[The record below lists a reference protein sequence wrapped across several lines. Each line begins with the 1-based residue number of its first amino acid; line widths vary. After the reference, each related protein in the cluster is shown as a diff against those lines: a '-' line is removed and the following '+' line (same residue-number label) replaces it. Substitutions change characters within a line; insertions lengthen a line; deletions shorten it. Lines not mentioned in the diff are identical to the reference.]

1 MIEKKEE
8 QKMTVLEAVRNLG
21 EAIQA
26 DERFLRYAKAKLAND
41 KNSELQDLIGQF
53 NVIRMNL
60 DEIMSDENRDET
72 KVQEMN
78 EELRKV
84 YLDIMS
90 KDSMVEYNASKVD
103 LDGMLN
109 DVNSVIMQCV
119 EGADPKTVEPEVH
132 SCSGSC
138 ESCGGCH

>member
-1 MIEKKEE
+1 
-8 QKMTVLEAVRNLG
+8 MTVLEAVRNLG

-41 KNSELQDLIGQF
+41 KDDEIQDLIGKF
-53 NVIRMNL
+53 NMIRMNL
-60 DEIMSDENRDET
+60 DEVMTAEERDEA
-72 KVQEMN
+72 KVQSLN

-103 LDGMLN
+103 LDSMLN

-132 SCSGSC
+132 SCTGSC

>member
-1 MIEKKEE
+1 
-8 QKMTVLEAVRNLG
+8 MTVLEAVRNLG
-21 EAIQA
+21 EAIQK

-41 KNSELQDLIGQF
+41 ENSELQELIGRF
-53 NVIRMNL
+53 NMVRMNL
-60 DEIMSDENRDET
+60 DEVMAATERDEE
-72 KVQEMN
+72 KVQALN

-84 YLDIMS
+84 YLDIMA

-103 LDGMLN
+103 LDGLLN

-119 EGADPKTVEPEVH
+119 DGADPKTVEPEVH
-132 SCSGSC
+132 SCTGSC

>member
-1 MIEKKEE
+1 
-8 QKMTVLEAVRNLG
+8 MTVLEAVRSLG

-26 DERFLRYAKAKLAND
+26 DERFVRFAKAKLAND
-41 KNSELQDLIGQF
+41 GDSELQALIGNF
-53 NVIRMNL
+53 NIIRMNL
-60 DEIMSDENRDET
+60 DEAMSAEERDEA
-72 KVQEMN
+72 KIQQLN

-84 YLDIMS
+84 YLDIMGR
-90 KDSMVEYNASKVD
+90 DAMVEYNAAKVD
-103 LDGMLN
+103 LDSLLN

-119 EGADPKTVEPEVH
+119 DGADPKTVEPEVH

>member
-41 KNSELQDLIGQF
+41 KNSELQDLIGHF

>member
-1 MIEKKEE
+1 
-8 QKMTVLEAVRNLG
+8 MTVLEAVRNLG

-41 KNSELQDLIGQF
+41 KDDEIQDLIGKF
-53 NVIRMNL
+53 NMIRMNL
-60 DEIMSDENRDET
+60 DEVMTAQDRDEA
-72 KVQEMN
+72 KVQSLN

-132 SCSGSC
+132 SCTGSC

>member
-1 MIEKKEE
+1 
-8 QKMTVLEAVRNLG
+8 MTVLDAVRNLG
-21 EAIQA
+21 EAIQQ

-41 KNSELQDLIGQF
+41 RNSELQDLIGKF
-53 NVIRMNL
+53 NMVRMNL
-60 DEIMSDENRDET
+60 DEVMSAEERDEA
-72 KVQEMN
+72 KVQELN

-84 YLDIMS
+84 YMDIMS
-90 KDSMVEYNASKVD
+90 KESMAEYNASKTE
-103 LDGMLN
+103 LDSMLN
-109 DVNSVIMQCV
+109 EVNSVIMQCV